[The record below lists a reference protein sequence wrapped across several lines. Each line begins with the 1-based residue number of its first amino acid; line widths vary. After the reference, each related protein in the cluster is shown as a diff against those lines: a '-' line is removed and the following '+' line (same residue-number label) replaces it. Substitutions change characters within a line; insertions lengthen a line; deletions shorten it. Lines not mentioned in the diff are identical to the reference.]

1 MQRLK
6 CQAQWSHDNIFL
18 CSSFLVDKA
27 FKDLITKPESW
38 PERNALEDFTNRR
51 LELVK
56 RRDKINGVLTET
68 PLEGG
73 YCWNCDM
80 YVVVTHR
87 TSL

>member
-1 MQRLK
+1 MIYFYVI
-6 CQAQWSHDNIFL
+6 N
-18 CSSFLVDKA
+18 FLVDEA

-73 YCWNCDM
+73 YCWNCDKCI
-80 YVVVTHR
+80 VLTQR

>member
-1 MQRLK
+1 MAQAK
-6 CQAQWSHDNIFL
+6 CQAQWSLGNIFL
-18 CSSFLVDKA
+18 CYSFLVDKA

-56 RRDKINGVLTET
+56 KRDKINGVLTET

-80 YVVVTHR
+80 CVVLIHG